1 MDPRGEG
8 WKTSSP
14 KNACVGGYNKTGGC
28 SKAGR
33 GSIPVFTVLRK
44 SVRFSIINMWPKMQ
58 MRALPACSLSV
69 REGKIDLSRADWSRA
84 VNYAKWSWR
93 NFSSGERDFSY
104 GEFST
109 EMDVKNWQCYCK
121 KQIEHNIFISHDPY
135 SYWRP
140 NVQNFEVKPWAA
152 GKWLHLSFDVT
163 CTIDKST
170 DHGKLLMFNG
180 TRVGMLT

>member
-1 MDPRGEG
+1 
-8 WKTSSP
+8 
-14 KNACVGGYNKTGGC
+14 
-28 SKAGR
+28 
-33 GSIPVFTVLRK
+33 
-44 SVRFSIINMWPKMQ
+44 MQ

-121 KQIEHNIFISHDPY
+121 KQIEHNIFISHDPFLLT
-135 SYWRP
+135 SKCSKLWSETMSRRQVAPLEFWR
-140 NVQNFEVKPWAA
+140 
-152 GKWLHLSFDVT
+152 HLYD
-163 CTIDKST
+163 
-170 DHGKLLMFNG
+170 
-180 TRVGMLT
+180 R